1 MIRILEQRIY
11 QDDKLFIGAA
21 GLSTDT
27 KPEDNLV
34 TGSVFIEVDTW
45 DVYLYDE
52 EAAAGSRWHKK
63 GA

>member
-27 KPEDNLV
+27 KPEENLV
-34 TGSVFIEVDTW
+34 TGSVFIEVDTGK
-45 DVYLYDE
+45 VYFFDE
-52 EAAAGSRWHKK
+52 EAAAGSRWNE
-63 GA
+63 A

>member
-27 KPEDNLV
+27 KPEENLV
-34 TGSVFIEVDTW
+34 TGSVFIEVDTGK
-45 DVYLYDE
+45 VYFFDE
-52 EAAAGSRWHKK
+52 EAAAGSRWHE
-63 GA
+63 A

>member
-1 MIRILEQRIY
+1 MIRILEERTFVEG
-11 QDDKLFIGAA
+11 KKFICAA

-27 KPEDNLV
+27 KPEENLV

>member
-1 MIRILEQRIY
+1 MIRILEERTFVEG
-11 QDDKLFIGAA
+11 KTFIGAA

-27 KPEDNLV
+27 KPEENLV

-45 DVYLYDE
+45 DVYLFDE

>member
-1 MIRILEQRIY
+1 MIRILEQRIFEG
-11 QDDKLFIGAA
+11 DKLFIGAA

-52 EAAAGSRWHKK
+52 EAAAGNRWHKK

>member
-1 MIRILEQRIY
+1 MIRILEERTFVEG
-11 QDDKLFIGAA
+11 KKFIGAA

-27 KPEDNLV
+27 KPEENLV

-52 EAAAGSRWHKK
+52 EAAAGNRWHKK